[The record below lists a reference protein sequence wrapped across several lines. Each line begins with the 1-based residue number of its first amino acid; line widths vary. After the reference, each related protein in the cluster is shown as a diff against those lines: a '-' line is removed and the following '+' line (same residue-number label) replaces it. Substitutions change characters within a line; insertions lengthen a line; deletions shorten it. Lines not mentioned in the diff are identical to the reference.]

1 VSGRRASIAAASLV
15 LLVACTSDSPRP
27 AVASDASTS
36 SAAPQC
42 TPARNQEVGVSHTIP
57 FGGEQRTY
65 LLHVPATYDG
75 RTPAPLVF
83 DFHGFASNGPAE
95 ETNTALGL
103 KGAARGYVVVTPSS
117 DPPEWN
123 EFSAPDRAD
132 DFGFVHALV
141 SDLQTRLCIDTS
153 RVYATGHSNGS
164 AFVGFL
170 ACKPPLVFAA
180 IAMVSAT
187 IPSLCPGDT
196 GPSVFVVAG
205 AADPQVP
212 YDGGTVGGSTIQIP
226 AVVGTLHGYADH
238 YHCDPQPTQDMPI
251 GGVQRLRFQ
260 RCVRGIEVRLDTIVG
275 GTHYWPGSPD
285 ARSDPSDSQAGRD
298 FDATSAILD
307 FFDMPRVEAST
318 AGPSPST

>member
-1 VSGRRASIAAASLV
+1 L
-15 LLVACTSDSPRP
+15 LLVACSSDSRRP
-27 AVASDASTS
+27 AIASDASTS

-42 TPARNQEVGVSHTIP
+42 TPARYQEVGVSQTFP

-103 KGAARGYVVVTPSS
+103 KGAARGYVVVTPTS

-123 EFSAPDRAD
+123 AFGAADRAD
-132 DFGFVHALV
+132 DFGFVRALL

-153 RVYATGHSNGS
+153 RVYAAGHSNGS

-170 ACKPPLVFAA
+170 ACKPPLLFAA

-187 IPSLCPGDT
+187 IPSLCPDDT
-196 GPSVFVVAG
+196 GPSVLVMAG
-205 AADPQVP
+205 TADPQVP
-212 YDGGTVGGSTIQIP
+212 YSGGTVGGSTIQIP
-226 AVVGTLHGYADH
+226 AVVDTMRGYADH
-238 YHCDPQPTQDMPI
+238 YRCDPQPSQDAPAD
-251 GGVQRLRFQ
+251 GVQRTRFQ
-260 RCVRGIEVRLDTIVG
+260 RCVHGVDVVLDTIVG
-275 GTHYWPGSPD
+275 GTHYWPGGPS
-285 ARSDPSDSQAGRD
+285 ARNDPSDSQAGHD

-307 FFDMPRVEAST
+307 FFDTPRAEAST